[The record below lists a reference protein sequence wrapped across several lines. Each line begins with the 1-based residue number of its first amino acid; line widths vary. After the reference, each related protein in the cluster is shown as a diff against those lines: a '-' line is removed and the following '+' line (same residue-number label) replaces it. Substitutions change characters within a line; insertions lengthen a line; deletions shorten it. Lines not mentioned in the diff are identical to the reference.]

1 MKFKTGRKNLRFL
14 LFLILVHGIF
24 FAIALI
30 YKRIYMGD
38 SFEYVY
44 QALNIKDHFWF
55 YSGNPAL
62 PAEAE
67 YLTIRPPLY
76 SICLMLVY
84 LFTVNNWVVIFLQ
97 NLLSIFNILYLR
109 DTIRKVGYKRR
120 YDYILMAFVM
130 LYPSQFINANTIA
143 PDILLQT
150 CVVFYFRYFILLITE
165 KKWRHAYWMSLALI
179 TGFLVKPV
187 LYPFTLVHCIII
199 LLLAAYMRYGVKRSS
214 LAAVLPVCVLL
225 LCIGI
230 NLQRT
235 GKAHYSSN
243 QAFNAIYYYYFYFSD
258 KEGVDK
264 ADVFLDAERSKIAA
278 MPAFADRYDYANQ
291 RGMQLLKDNFVPYMG
306 YHIKHSARLLIDPGK
321 AEWDM
326 FTGSL
331 TLGRLYNSKA
341 QTGFYAT
348 MKRDGIAGLGAY
360 ISRNPSFAPIMI
372 VLFFNLLRLLGL
384 LLFITNRRFSWRI
397 RLFVFCF
404 IGYFAI
410 TTGPIANP
418 RYFIPVSLIAI
429 GCATMGYQQLLSGRK
444 NKAIIAGREGA
455 GNSFA

>member
-1 MKFKTGRKNLRFL
+1 
-14 LFLILVHGIF
+14 
-24 FAIALI
+24 
-30 YKRIYMGD
+30 MGD

-44 QALNIKDHFWF
+44 QALNIKNDFWF

-62 PAEAE
+62 PVEEE

-76 SICLMLVY
+76 SLFLTTVY
-84 LFTVNNWVVIFLQ
+84 LFIESNWVVIFLQ

-109 DTIRKVGYKRR
+109 DTIRKIGYKRR

-150 CVVFYFRYFILLITE
+150 AVLIYFRYFILLITE
-165 KKWRHAYWMSLALI
+165 KKWRHAYWMSLALVA
-179 TGFLVKPV
+179 GFLIKPV
-187 LYPFTLVHCIII
+187 LYPFTLVHCIIV
-199 LLLAAYMRYGVKRSS
+199 LLLAAYMRHGLLRSAF
-214 LAAVLPVCVLL
+214 AAILPVCALL

-243 QAFNAIYYYYFYFSD
+243 QAFNAIYYYYFYFGD
-258 KEGVDK
+258 KEGIDK
-264 ADVFLDAERSKIAA
+264 ADAFLDAERAKIAA
-278 MPAFADRYDYANQ
+278 MPRYEDRYDYANA
-291 RGMQLLKDNFVPYMG
+291 RGMQLLRQNFVPYML

-326 FTGSL
+326 FTGRL
-331 TLGRLYNSKA
+331 TLGRLYSKE

-348 MKRDGIAGLGAY
+348 LKRDGIGGMRAY

-372 VLFFNLLRLLGL
+372 VLFFNMLRLAGM
-384 LLFITNRRFSWRI
+384 LLFLLNRRFNWRV

-429 GCATMGYQQLLSGRK
+429 GCATMGYQRLLSGRK
-444 NKAIIAGREGA
+444 NKAIIAGRSTA
-455 GNSFA
+455 HNSFA

>member
-1 MKFKTGRKNLRFL
+1 
-14 LFLILVHGIF
+14 
-24 FAIALI
+24 
-30 YKRIYMGD
+30 MGD

-44 QALNIKDHFWF
+44 QALNIKNDFWF

-62 PAEAE
+62 PVEEE

-76 SICLMLVY
+76 SLFLTTVY
-84 LFTVNNWVVIFLQ
+84 LFIESNWVVIFLQ

-109 DTIRKVGYKRR
+109 DTIRKIGYKRR

-150 CVVFYFRYFILLITE
+150 AVLIYFRYFILLITE
-165 KKWRHAYWMSLALI
+165 KKWRHAYWMSLALVA
-179 TGFLVKPV
+179 GFLIKPV
-187 LYPFTLVHCIII
+187 LYPFTLVHCIIV
-199 LLLAAYMRYGVKRSS
+199 LLLAAYMRHGLLRSAF
-214 LAAVLPVCVLL
+214 AAILPVCALL

-243 QAFNAIYYYYFYFSD
+243 QAFNAIYYYYFYFGD
-258 KEGVDK
+258 KEGIDK
-264 ADVFLDAERSKIAA
+264 ADAFLDAERAKIAA
-278 MPAFADRYDYANQ
+278 MPRYEDRYDYANA
-291 RGMQLLKDNFVPYMG
+291 RGMQLLRQNFVPYML

-326 FTGSL
+326 FTGRL
-331 TLGRLYNSKA
+331 TLGRLYSKE

-348 MKRDGIAGLGAY
+348 LKRDGIGGMRAY

-372 VLFFNLLRLLGL
+372 VLFFNMLRLAGM
-384 LLFITNRRFSWRI
+384 LLFLLNRRFNWRV
-397 RLFVFCF
+397 RLFVFSF

-429 GCATMGYQQLLSGRK
+429 GCATMGYQRLLSGRK
-444 NKAIIAGREGA
+444 NKAIIAGRSTA
-455 GNSFA
+455 HNSFA